1 MDSNKVS
8 IKNTRINDIKID
20 LSDRVKLC
28 SFLGGDI
35 FISIHQNAF
44 DNENANGIETYYY
57 FKENDS
63 KDLCN
68 LIQKNLIDNTDA
80 FDRGVKTSN
89 FVVLRE
95 NIIPSVLVECGFIT
109 NKNESNNLIDDNYQR
124 NISEAI
130 YRSILSYLGIE
141 EI

>member
-1 MDSNKVS
+1 MF
-8 IKNTRINDIKID
+8 
-20 LSDRVKLC
+20 
-28 SFLGGDI
+28 FLGGDI

-80 FDRGVKTSN
+80 FDRGVKTSD